1 LAEGIDGAPV
11 NAASPAVRNL
21 YSFDWFD
28 YDIDL
33 DASAPGAYG
42 KTDFDNRGPGNTS
55 LSTVNGFLYAH
66 AGGQVQLGALGLSAT
81 AELFQYDVSPPSP
94 EPGARPEGFGGDAG
108 ARGKVTLAYGRYHA
122 LAGYGILD
130 DQLVVGAGARIV
142 TLQVKSGGGTLPSGA
157 TLLTLDGA
165 GPEVGAVWKPN
176 QFPFRLGATF
186 RSAVGAT
193 VTGVVSQV
201 GGFLLP
207 GTGNGGGSSGS
218 GSSAETAGGFILPSV
233 ATLPWELEAGFAL
246 QLGPR
251 PLNPAWLDPHEME
264 RATHDRVERTRAQ
277 RQAEYRRELASTP
290 ALERA
295 TKRRA
300 QEEHEE
306 ILRRIEDQELSAES
320 DRLRA
325 IRKAREA
332 NWPRER
338 ITILGSLL
346 VTGPSTN
353 AVSLEGFAEQR
364 QDIVGKSVTLTP
376 RVGIESEPVP
386 NWVHARAGSYI
397 EPSRFADSTPRQH
410 FTLGGDIRLFR
421 FSPWGIFGDQIW
433 RITLGADLAPRYQ
446 NYGIGFGAW
455 H

>member
-1 LAEGIDGAPV
+1 M
-11 NAASPAVRNL
+11 
-21 YSFDWFD
+21 
-28 YDIDL
+28 
-33 DASAPGAYG
+33 
-42 KTDFDNRGPGNTS
+42 
-55 LSTVNGFLYAH
+55 
-66 AGGQVQLGALGLSAT
+66 QLGALGLSAT

-108 ARGKVTLAYGRYHA
+108 ARGKVTLAQYGRYHA
-122 LAGYGILD
+122 LAGYAD
-130 DQLVVGAGARIV
+130 PRRPARRR
-142 TLQVKSGGGTLPSGA
+142 GGGADLSHFRSRAAGVAHSLRGA

-353 AVSLEGFAEQR
+353 AGLARGLRRAS
-364 QDIVGKSVTLTP
+364 GKTS
-376 RVGIESEPVP
+376 S
-386 NWVHARAGSYI
+386 ARA
-397 EPSRFADSTPRQH
+397 
-410 FTLGGDIRLFR
+410 
-421 FSPWGIFGDQIW
+421 
-433 RITLGADLAPRYQ
+433 
-446 NYGIGFGAW
+446 
-455 H
+455 